1 MPLDFQPGTRWS
13 YSPRTGLDVVARVIE
28 IISGSSY
35 DRFLRERIFDP
46 LKMNSTYFNL
56 PETLETKRVVLN
68 ADWVKAKGWGRRTNY
83 YSASGG
89 LSSTAEDF
97 LHFQQML
104 LNGGVLFGH
113 RILSPDSVAMMRKNQ
128 IRINSSQK

>member
-1 MPLDFQPGTRWS
+1 MTIHHLLTHTSGIMSGGYGHAVNPVKRTAEDTLATYVTRIAKVPLDFQPGTRWS

-28 IISGSSY
+28 IISGTSY

-68 ADWVKAKGWGRRTNY
+68 ADWAKAKGWGRRT
-83 YSASGG
+83 
-89 LSSTAEDF
+89 LS
-97 LHFQQML
+97 LIH
-104 LNGGVLFGH
+104 
-113 RILSPDSVAMMRKNQ
+113 I
-128 IRINSSQK
+128 